1 MAIQFLQN
9 ISLNKGEIQNV
20 ALQNLNANPS
30 SPVVGQIFYD
40 TRDLSPH
47 VWNGSS
53 WDNLNGDLTA
63 ITIQGDSGA
72 DWVDTGGNVT
82 INFTGGEGIDTTI
95 NSGTLTI
102 AGEDATT
109 SNKGIASF
117 DSGDFSVS
125 SGAVSI
131 KADGVSY
138 SQIQNVTATN
148 RILGRDSAGAG
159 IIEEIT
165 PASLLTMLGVEAS
178 ANNYVLPEATAT
190 VRGGIEL
197 FSNTDQSVAA
207 NSVTTTAGRT
217 YGIQLNS
224 SGQAV
229 VNVPWV
235 DTNTN
240 TTYTAG
246 NGLDLTGTV
255 FSADL
260 KSNGGLVIESAKIAV
275 DLGASSITGTLAIGD
290 GGTGQTT
297 AAAAA
302 NALLNISQG
311 GALTIGDSS
320 DDITIAGNLIVTG
333 DTTYHNETIQI
344 IENNTIAFEGTT
356 VDANEILLTAADA
369 TGSDKTITL
378 PNLTGHVALFAVAA
392 TATITSTAAELNKL
406 DGYNGSVTE
415 LNYLK
420 DLYDTGVTSTEFD
433 YLDGVSSN
441 IQTQLNAKQ
450 ATITGG
456 ATTITSSN
464 LTASRALVSNG
475 SGKVAVSAVT
485 STEVGYLDGV
495 TSNIQ
500 TQLDAK
506 NSIGKAMDIP
516 QTGSNT
522 SIALTHSLGT
532 LDVNVQVYERSTGQ
546 NVFVDF
552 VRTSTTVVTVNF
564 RTAPGNNEYRAV
576 IVPV

>member
-20 ALQNLNANPS
+20 ALQNLNADPS
-30 SPVVGQIFYD
+30 NPVVGQIFYD
-40 TRDLSPH
+40 TRVLSPL

-72 DWVDTGGNVT
+72 DWVDSGGNVT
-82 INFTGGEGIDTTI
+82 INFAGGAGIDTTI

-138 SQIQNVTATN
+138 SQIQNVSTTN

-197 FSNTDQSVAA
+197 FSDTDQSVAA
-207 NSVTTTAGRT
+207 NAVTTTASRT

-246 NGLDLTGTV
+246 NGISLSGTT

-302 NALLNISQG
+302 NALLNTSQG
-311 GALTIGDSS
+311 GSLTIGDSS
-320 DDITIAGNLIVTG
+320 DDITIPGNLTVTG

-344 IENNTIAFEGTT
+344 VEDNTLAFRAGDGDT
-356 VDANEILLTAADA
+356 NEILLTAANA
-369 TGSDKTITL
+369 TSDKTITL
-378 PNLTGHVALFAVAA
+378 PNLTGHVALFAAAA
-392 TATITSTAAELNKL
+392 TTTITSTPAELNKL

-485 STEVGYLDGV
+485 STEIGYLDGV
-495 TSNIQ
+495 SSNIQ
-500 TQLDAK
+500 TQLDSK
-506 NSIGKAMDIP
+506 NSVGKAMDIP

-522 SIALTHSLGT
+522 SIALTHDLGT
-532 LDVNVQVYERSTGQ
+532 LDVNVQVYEKSTGQ

-564 RTAPGNNEYRAV
+564 RVAPGNNEYRAV

>member
-20 ALQNLNANPS
+20 ALQNLNSDPT
-30 SPVVGQIFYD
+30 SPDVGQIFYD
-40 TRDLSPH
+40 TRVLSPL
-47 VWNGSS
+47 VWNGSN
-53 WDNLNGDLTA
+53 WDNLNGDITA

-72 DWVDTGGNVT
+72 DWVDIGGNVT
-82 INFTGGEGIDTTI
+82 INFAGGAGIDTTI

-138 SQIQNVTATN
+138 AQIQNVSATN

-159 IIEEIT
+159 VIEEIT
-165 PASLLTMLGVEAS
+165 PANLLTMLGVEAS

-246 NGLDLTGTV
+246 NGISLSGTA

-311 GALTIGDSS
+311 GALAIGDSS
-320 DDITIAGNLIVTG
+320 DTITIAGNLTVTG
-333 DTTYHNETIQI
+333 DTTYSNETIQI
-344 IENNTIAFEGTT
+344 VTDNTLAFRAG
-356 VDANEILLTAADA
+356 DGDSHEILLTAANA
-369 TGSDKTITL
+369 TSDKTITL
-378 PNLTGHVALFAVAA
+378 PNLTGHVALFAAAA
-392 TATITSTAAELNKL
+392 TATITSTPAELNKL

-420 DLYDTGVTSTEFD
+420 ALYDTDVTSTEFD

-464 LTASRALVSNG
+464 LTASRALVSDG
-475 SGKVAVSAVT
+475 SGKVAVSVVT
-485 STEVGYLDGV
+485 STEIGYLDGV

-500 TQLDAK
+500 SQLAAK
-506 NSIGKAMDIP
+506 NDAGKAMDIP

-522 SIALTHSLGT
+522 SIGLTHGLGT
-532 LDVNVQVYERSTGQ
+532 LDVNVQVYEKSTGQ

-564 RTAPGNNEYRAV
+564 RVAPGNNEYRAV

>member
-20 ALQNLNANPS
+20 ALQNLNASPS
-30 SPVVGQIFYD
+30 NPVVCQIFYD
-40 TRDLSPH
+40 TRILSPL
-47 VWNGSS
+47 VWNGTA
-53 WDNLNGDLTA
+53 WDNLNGDITA
-63 ITIQGDSGA
+63 ITIQGDSGT
-72 DWVDTGGNVT
+72 DWEDDSGNVT
-82 INFTGGEGIDTTI
+82 INFAGGTGIDTTI

-117 DSGDFSVS
+117 NSADFSVS
-125 SGAVSI
+125 TGAVSI

-159 IIEEIT
+159 IIEEIA
-165 PASLLTMLGVEAS
+165 PADLLTMLGVEAS

-190 VRGGIEL
+190 AKGGIEL
-197 FSNTDQSVAA
+197 FSDTDQSVAA
-207 NSVTTTAGRT
+207 NAVTTTASRT

-246 NGLDLTGTV
+246 NGLDLIGTE
-255 FSADL
+255 FSVDMKA
-260 KSNGGLVIESAKIAV
+260 SGGLVIESAELAV
-275 DLGASSITGTLAIGD
+275 DLGAASITGTLAIGD

-311 GALTIGDSS
+311 GALAIGDSS
-320 DDITIAGNLIVTG
+320 DTITIAGNLTVTG
-333 DTTYHNETIQI
+333 DTTYSNETIQI
-344 IENNTIAFEGTT
+344 VTDNTLAFRAGDGDT
-356 VDANEILLTAADA
+356 NEILLTAANA
-369 TGSDKTITL
+369 TSDKTITL
-378 PNLTGHVALFAVAA
+378 PNLAGHVALFAAAA
-392 TATITSTAAELNKL
+392 TETITSTPAELNKL

-420 DLYDTGVTSTEFD
+420 SLYDTGVTSTEFD

-464 LTASRALVSNG
+464 LTASRALVSNA

-485 STEVGYLDGV
+485 STEIGYLDNV
-495 TSNIQ
+495 SSNIQ
-500 TQLDAK
+500 TQLDGKSSA
-506 NSIGKAMDIP
+506 GKAMDIP

-522 SIALTHSLGT
+522 SIGLTHGLGT
-532 LDVNVQVYERSTGQ
+532 LDVNVQVYEKASGQ

-552 VRTSTTVVTVNF
+552 VRTSISVVTVNF
-564 RTAPGNNEYRAV
+564 RVAPGNNEYRAV

>member
-30 SPVVGQIFYD
+30 NPVVGQIFYD
-40 TRDLSPH
+40 TRDLSPY
-47 VWNGSS
+47 VWNGAA
-53 WDNLNGDLTA
+53 WDSLNGDITA
-63 ITIQGDSGA
+63 ITIQGDSGT

-82 INFTGGEGIDTTI
+82 IDFNGGTGISTTI
-95 NSGTLTI
+95 NNGTLTI
-102 AGEDATT
+102 AGDDATT
-109 SNKGIASF
+109 SDKGIASF

-138 SQIQNVTATN
+138 SQIQNVSATN

-159 IIEEIT
+159 VIEEIT
-165 PASLLTMLGVEAS
+165 PTNLLTMLGVEAN
-178 ANNYVLPEATAT
+178 ANNYVLPEATST

-197 FSNTDQSVAA
+197 FSDTDQSVAA
-207 NSVTTTAGRT
+207 NSVSTAAGRT

-224 SGQAV
+224 AGQAV

-260 KSNGGLVIESAKIAV
+260 KANGGLVIESAEIAV
-275 DLGASSITGTLAIGD
+275 DLGASSITGTLAISD

-302 NALLNISQG
+302 NALLNISHG
-311 GALTIGDSS
+311 GALAIGDSS
-320 DDITIAGNLIVTG
+320 DTITIAGNLTVTG
-333 DTTYHNETIQI
+333 DTTYSNETIQI
-344 IENNTIAFEGTT
+344 VTDNTLAFRAGDGDTH
-356 VDANEILLTAADA
+356 EILLTAANA
-369 TGSDKTITL
+369 TSDKTITL
-378 PNLTGHVALFAVAA
+378 PNLTGHVALFAAAA
-392 TATITSTAAELNKL
+392 TTTITSTPAELNKL

-433 YLDGVSSN
+433 YLDGVTSN
-441 IQTQLNAKQ
+441 IQSQLDAKQ

-456 ATTITSSN
+456 ATTITSSD

-485 STEVGYLDGV
+485 STEIGYLDGV

-500 TQLDAK
+500 SQLDAK

-522 SIALTHSLGT
+522 SIDLTHSLGT
-532 LDVNVQVYERSTGQ
+532 LDVNVQVYEKATGQ

-552 VRTSTTVVTVNF
+552 VRTSVNVVRVNF
-564 RTAPGNNEYRAV
+564 RTAPGDDEYRAV
-576 IVPV
+576 IIPV